1 MFKIDRNTKIK
12 DLFWPRMGPK
22 RYARYIMHK
31 IVRLRASPRFIGGG
45 LAVGILVSFTPFL
58 GFHLGLCISVA
69 WLLGYSIPA
78 AIIGSFVGN
87 PVTLPFMFYMSYA
100 VGRLAM
106 HLTGYVRSPN
116 VAPMDVVP
124 MEAVQHFTVETII
137 EKFAHYFMPMAIGS
151 ILIAIIVGPFMVM
164 LCTWFV
170 ATLQATRRKVTHRK
184 LADGHKDSDDDLHFH
199 GPGNPH
205 QGGHIR

>member
-1 MFKIDRNTKIK
+1 MFKIDRNTSIK
-12 DLFWPRMGPK
+12 DLLWPRMGLR
-22 RYARYIMHK
+22 RYVRYITHK

-58 GFHLGLCISVA
+58 GFHLGLCIGVS

-100 VGRLAM
+100 VGKLAM
-106 HLTGYVRSPN
+106 HIAGYSRDPAMLS
-116 VAPMDVVP
+116 MDVV
-124 MEAVQHFTVETII
+124 QRFSLETIL
-137 EKFAHYFMPMAIGS
+137 EKFAQFYMPMAIGS

-164 LCTWFV
+164 WCTWFV
-170 ATLQATRRKVTHRK
+170 ATLQATRRRVTHRK
-184 LADGHKDSDDDLHFH
+184 LADGQNHDDDRFH
-199 GPGNPH
+199 GPHHPH
-205 QGGHIR
+205 HGGHRK